1 LSLVALVTDRALALS
16 NAAILGA
23 VWRRVY
29 DMHKRRRQRRKESH
43 IAGLLTFAREDL
55 DDPREPRTVGPSP
68 MGFTS
73 EVMTT
78 PYDLTLHG
86 RRLHPKR
93 WVRGMRRTTKM
104 GHHLG
109 GRNMIVLDDL
119 HICAIRPRR
128 QACSCVPSSL
138 TSTQSRSHL
147 ELIATL
153 GERRFNSESVRSGRS
168 IEIPRRIIN
177 QHVSQSQGM
186 FSRLTTAGSLADPT
200 CLQTLT
206 GKEVTSC
213 PVALC

>member
-128 QACSCVPSSL
+128 PSLLLCSFLFDINPVQV
-138 TSTQSRSHL
+138 TSRAHRDVGREEIQ
-147 ELIATL
+147 L
-153 GERRFNSESVRSGRS
+153 G
-168 IEIPRRIIN
+168 
-177 QHVSQSQGM
+177 VSQIREKHRNTQKDYQS
-186 FSRLTTAGSLADPT
+186 A
-200 CLQTLT
+200 C
-206 GKEVTSC
+206 
-213 PVALC
+213 